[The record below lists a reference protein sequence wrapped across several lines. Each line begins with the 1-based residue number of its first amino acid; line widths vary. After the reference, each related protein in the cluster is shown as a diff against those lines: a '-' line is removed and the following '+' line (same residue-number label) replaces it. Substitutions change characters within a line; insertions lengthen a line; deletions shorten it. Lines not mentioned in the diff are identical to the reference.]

1 MKFPKPQ
8 GVEERNVLDSVFK
21 EIREEWGFAKSFGPS
36 RLLEKWERF
45 VKDVEEGYSLSI
57 YDYTHELSM
66 RDLLENV
73 KERVPVRLRQEI
85 EVALRPWDA
94 RFMQATQP
102 SDRPIE
108 PVVDEDAKEWWYRLP
123 KHAGWDVER
132 YLIEGGFRG
141 RRNDAG

>member
-1 MKFPKPQ
+1 MRFPKPQ
-8 GVEERNVLDSVFK
+8 DPAAVMERT
-21 EIREEWGFAKSFGPS
+21 REEWGFAKSFGLS

-57 YDYTHELSM
+57 YDFTHDLSM

-73 KERVPVRLRQEI
+73 KEAVPLRLQHEI
-85 EVALRPWDA
+85 DVALRSLDA

-108 PVVDEDAKEWWYRLP
+108 PVIDEDAKEWWYRIP
-123 KHAGWDVER
+123 KHAGWDVEK
-132 YLIEGGFRG
+132 YLIEGGFRV
-141 RRNDAG
+141 RREDRGE